1 MCGRFAQAFK
11 LEEWIDHFQIN
22 HNDTDILKPSYNIA
36 PTHKVPCIVLMDN
49 KRIIKP
55 MRWGLIPSWEK
66 NSKIGAK
73 YINARK
79 ETVKTKPVFKNAF
92 YHRRCII
99 PATGFYEWKKS
110 KHIKQ
115 AYFFTLKNNTPMAFA
130 GIWEEWQN
138 SDGDLVNSFSIITTH
153 ANKVVLPVHSRMPIL
168 LNPAGYDQW
177 LDIDRPDNNFIYQ
190 LVADDLMTAY
200 PVSSFV
206 NKVSNNSPHC
216 IQMSRNHIQKNFM
229 FS

>member
-1 MCGRFAQAFK
+1 MCGRFAQALK

-22 HNDTDILKPSYNIA
+22 REDINELQPSYNVA
-36 PTHKVPCIVLMDN
+36 PTQNIPCIIHKDN

-66 NSKIGAK
+66 NIKNGAR

-79 ETVKTKPVFKNAF
+79 ETIKSKPAFKNAF

-99 PATGFYEWKKS
+99 PATGYYEWKKT
-110 KHIKQ
+110 KHQNQ
-115 AYFFTLKNNTPMAFA
+115 AHFFTLTNTSPMAFA

-138 SDGDLVNSFSIITTH
+138 NTCEVISSFAIITTH
-153 ANKVVLPVHSRMPIL
+153 ANRIVSPVHDRMPVL
-168 LNPAGYDQW
+168 LNPDGYDRW
-177 LDIDRPDNNFIYQ
+177 LDTSRSESNYFFQMISDN
-190 LVADDLMTAY
+190 LMTAY

-206 NKVSNNSPHC
+206 NKVTNNSPQC
-216 IQMSRNHIQKNFM
+216 IQKRKNYVQCNLFN
-229 FS
+229 